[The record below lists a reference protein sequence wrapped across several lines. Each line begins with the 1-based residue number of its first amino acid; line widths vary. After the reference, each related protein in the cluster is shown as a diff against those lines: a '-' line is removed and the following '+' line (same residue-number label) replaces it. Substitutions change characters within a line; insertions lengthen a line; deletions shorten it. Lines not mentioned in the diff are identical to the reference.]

1 MPITGQ
7 PILAARSMIL
17 HIFSAITS
25 PSEPPN
31 TVKSWL
37 NTHTG
42 AAVDRAVAGDDG
54 VAPGPLLVHVELVGP
69 VPHEGVELLERAGVE
84 QLLDPLAGGQL
95 ALGVLLRDRVLGG
108 GVDAW
113 KRSSSSWASFSSY
126 VSGTFWLSSAS
137 GRMVPGC

>member
-7 PILAARSMIL
+7 PILAATSITL

-42 AAVDRAVAGDDG
+42 RPSIV
-54 VAPGPLLVHVELVGP
+54 P
-69 VPHEGVELLERAGVE
+69 VPVTT
-84 QLLDPLAGGQL
+84 
-95 ALGVLLRDRVLGG
+95 
-108 GVDAW
+108 
-113 KRSSSSWASFSSY
+113 ASPHGRFLSMSNSY
-126 VSGTFWLSSAS
+126 VRCRTKCRA
-137 GRMVPGC
+137 P